1 MKFTMKIP
9 KRLDS
14 SVSIVECEQVD
25 TSWVR
30 KILVSINTFF
40 NATLIICYTL
50 VIVAYYIT

>member
-1 MKFTMKIP
+1 MKIP
-9 KRLDS
+9 KRLHS
-14 SVSIVECEQVD
+14 SVSIVDCEQVN